1 MSLRMNRFFT
11 FGISVLFVGALSV
24 GIGSARVLAQDDKE
38 KEKPDTNDHPV
49 TSSDDPSAVSKRKE
63 QYEAARKK
71 AIEAAKAKAQENREK
86 GILPPNLAQ
95 APKSNEPP
103 KEDDKP
109 ATPASS
115 SKPPANMGGP
125 GNGTG
130 AATGASKSEE
140 KAAAKVDLSNC
151 KPATGKLAFNFEK
164 ATINEVLDQISRIK
178 CMNFI
183 LSDAV
188 KGKNDITIV
197 SRSPVTVGQAYAAF
211 LSALEANGMALV
223 PAGAFWKVV
232 ERKDSAKTT
241 IPMYEIRDGVLQRLT
256 PDEKREGD
264 FPNSDAQVTLIYDVK
279 YANKDQVQ
287 NLVRNLMSKN
297 ADLQTPVGSMFI
309 LTDSGS
315 NILRILEV
323 LDKIDVEGT
332 SNRLNVVTVQYAD
345 VASIAQKLNEIFG
358 VGANGADK
366 GKGAAVKRGKVP
378 KADGGAEAAAE
389 TAAGEESD
397 SITDVS
403 IEKIIPD
410 ERSNQL
416 LIISSPK
423 AFEKVLDVLRILDV
437 PPIDGGGGEVK
448 MFVVPLANMDA
459 QKAEATLSALAQGSA
474 AKKPTTEKGG
484 AKAKEAAAAASLF
497 EGEVKVKADET
508 TNSLVVVATGR
519 DFRALKSVIEKLD
532 VRRPQ
537 VFVEA
542 AIMEVALNQ
551 NRSVGLNAYASTPVP
566 TVGGTGIGIIANEGG
581 RQLFQ
586 DSAKAVAGQQAL
598 AALVEQGRLDGN
610 TIGPVVDAASNL
622 SSLLGFLAFQG
633 PGVEV
638 IPGLT
643 LPSVGAVLNLL
654 QSNTNVD
661 ILSTPHIMTTDN
673 EKAEIS
679 VGQRVPVVRGIAPVS
694 GAGSLGLGGLQQVA
708 YEDVKLKF
716 AITPHVNSDGEVR
729 IELEQEVSDLGGQ
742 VSVGNGLTQPII
754 TNRNV
759 KNVVVAKD
767 QQTIAIAGLISDRKG
782 DTESKIPFFGDIPI
796 VGWLFKTW
804 TDNKAKTNLLI
815 VLTPYIVRNDEDF
828 RKIYERKMKE
838 RRDFVEAYFSDARV
852 YNPYI
857 DYDKKTGPV
866 GELNRVIEY
875 EMQKIENG
883 GKGHGEL
890 LINSGDATF
899 GPGRGVGTGGT
910 GGTGG
915 DAPPP
920 PDGDDG
926 DGDTAPVSPEST
938 SSPPAEVYDA
948 PAPPP
953 PPPAPEG

>member
-1 MSLRMNRFFT
+1 MSLRMNRFVTLARLGT
-11 FGISVLFVGALSV
+11 FGMLATLALSTE
-24 GIGSARVLAQDDKE
+24 SALAQEKLAQVTDTDKE
-38 KEKPDTNDHPV
+38 HPV
-49 TSSDDPSAVSKRKE
+49 TDAEDPAAVAKRKE
-63 QYEAARKK
+63 QYELARKK
-71 AIEAAKAKAQENREK
+71 AIEGAKAKAAEK
-86 GILPPNLAQ
+86 GEKNLAQ
-95 APKSNEPP
+95 AGKGVEEEGGPVP
-103 KEDDKP
+103 
-109 ATPASS
+109 
-115 SKPPANMGGP
+115 PPAATTSP
-125 GNGTG
+125 APRPTSNGS
-130 AATGASKSEE
+130 ATGASKAEE
-140 KAAAKVDLSNC
+140 KAATKVDLGSC

-197 SRSPVTVGQAYAAF
+197 SRSPVSVGQAYAAF

-232 ERKDSAKTT
+232 ERKESAKTT
-241 IPMYEIRDGVLQRLT
+241 IPMYEIKDGVLQRLT

-264 FPNSDAQVTLIYDVK
+264 FPNSDAQVTLLYDIK

-297 ADLQTPVGSMFI
+297 ADLQTPVGSLFI

-323 LDKIDVEGT
+323 LDKVDVEGT

-345 VASIAQKLNEIFG
+345 VTSVAQKLNEIFG
-358 VGANGADK
+358 VGSGGDK
-366 GKGAAVKRGKVP
+366 KATSVSKRKTAKG
-378 KADGGAEAAAE
+378 DAAE
-389 TAAGEESD
+389 TPAADVVNEESGD
-397 SITDVS
+397 ITDVA
-403 IEKIIPD
+403 IEKIIAD

-437 PPIDGGGGEVK
+437 PEAGESGSVQ
-448 MFVVPLANMDA
+448 MYVVPLANMDA
-459 QKAEATLSALAQGSA
+459 QKAEATLSALAQGST
-474 AKKPTTEKGG
+474 AKKSTAEKGG

-532 VRRPQ
+532 QRRPQ

-551 NRSVGLNAYASTPVP
+551 NRSVGLNAYASTPIP

-828 RKIYERKMKE
+828 RKIYERKMRERKE
-838 RRDFVEAYFSDARV
+838 FVEAYFSDARV

-866 GELNRVIEY
+866 GELNKVIEY

-883 GKGHGEL
+883 GKGHGEV
-890 LINSGDATF
+890 LIGSGDSASF
-899 GPGRGVGTGGT
+899 GVGRGVTGGDAGT
-910 GGTGG
+910 GTGG

-920 PDGDDG
+920 PDGDG
-926 DGDTAPVSPEST
+926 ESAPPPSA
-938 SSPPAEVYDA
+938 PPADVFEP

-953 PPPAPEG
+953 PPTPEG

>member
-1 MSLRMNRFFT
+1 MNR
-11 FGISVLFVGALSV
+11 IAVLSLSFVLVSPLWATSS
-24 GIGSARVLAQDDKE
+24 SAQGEDLA
-38 KEKPDTNDHPV
+38 HPV
-49 TSSDDPSAVSKRKE
+49 TSADDVSASAKRKE

-71 AIEAAKAKAQENREK
+71 AIEAAKEKASARKAAGQEAGRPAEK
-86 GILPPNLAQ
+86 EGTDLAQ
-95 APKSNEPP
+95 AEP
-103 KEDDKP
+103 KP
-109 ATPASS
+109 ATPA
-115 SKPPANMGGP
+115 PTPTP
-125 GNGTG
+125 
-130 AATGASKSEE
+130 AATGANGGEKRESSKVE
-140 KAAAKVDLSNC
+140 LSSC
-151 KPATGKLAFNFEK
+151 KPLSGKLAFNFEK

-197 SRSPVTVGQAYAAF
+197 SRSPVTVPQAYAAF

-223 PAGAFWKVV
+223 PAGAFWKVI
-232 ERKDSAKTT
+232 ERKESAKTT
-241 IPMYEIRDGVLQRLT
+241 IPMYEIKEGVLKRLT
-256 PDEKREGD
+256 PDEKREGE
-264 FPNSDAQVTLIYDVK
+264 FPNSDAQVTLLYEVK
-279 YANKDQVQ
+279 YANKEQAQ

-297 ADLQTPVGSMFI
+297 ADLQTPVGPLFI

-323 LDKIDVEGT
+323 LDKVDIEGT
-332 SNRLNVVTVQYAD
+332 SNRLNVVTLQYAD

-358 VGANGADK
+358 IGASGDK
-366 GKGAAVKRGKVP
+366 SKAVSTSKARAKTVNKGEGIEP
-378 KADGGAEAAAE
+378 PSDGGD
-389 TAAGEESD
+389 GVESD
-397 SITDVS
+397 DISDVA

-410 ERSNQL
+410 DRSNQL
-416 LIISSPK
+416 LVISSPK
-423 AFEKVLDVLRILDV
+423 AFEKVLEVLRILDV
-437 PPIDGGGGEVK
+437 PLLDGSTSEVK
-448 MFVVPLANMDA
+448 MWVVPLANMDA
-459 QKAEATLSALAQGSA
+459 QKAEATLSALSQGSA
-474 AKKPTTEKGG
+474 SKKATAEKGG
-484 AKAKEAAAAASLF
+484 VKAKEAVAAASLF

-508 TNSLVVVATGR
+508 TNSLVIVASGR
-519 DFRALKSVIEKLD
+519 DFRALKTVIEKLD
-532 VRRPQ
+532 TRRPQ

-598 AALVEQGRLDGN
+598 AALIADGRLDGN
-610 TIGPVVDAASNL
+610 TVGPVVDAASNL

-654 QSNTNVD
+654 QSNANVD

-679 VGQRVPVVRGIAPVS
+679 VGQRVPVVRGIAPA
-694 GAGSLGLGGLQQVA
+694 GAGGLGLGGLQQVA

-716 AITPHVNSDGEVR
+716 SITPHVNSIGEVR

-754 TNRNV
+754 TNRTV

-796 VGWLFKTW
+796 IGWLFKTW
-804 TDNKAKTNLLI
+804 SDNKSKTNLLI
-815 VLTPYIVRNDEDF
+815 VLTPYIVRDDSDF

-838 RRDFVEAYFSDARV
+838 RREFVEAYFSDARV

-857 DYDKKTGPV
+857 DYDKKTGPL
-866 GELNRVIEY
+866 GELVRAVDY
-875 EMQKIENG
+875 EMEKIENG
-883 GKGHGEL
+883 GKGHGEQ
-890 LINSGDATF
+890 LIV
-899 GPGRGVGTGGT
+899 PGEASFKGGRQI
-910 GGTGG
+910 GGHESESEAVTG
-915 DAPPP
+915 DAPPA
-920 PDGDDG
+920 PDGG
-926 DGDTAPVSPEST
+926 ASELP
-938 SSPPAEVYDA
+938 
-948 PAPPP
+948 PAPPDDVYAPAEP
-953 PPPAPEG
+953 PPPATPATPPEG

>member
-1 MSLRMNRFFT
+1 MSLRMNRFT
-11 FGISVLFVGALSV
+11 LVRIAHVGTLSTLGVLVAFAALTSQ
-24 GIGSARVLAQDDKE
+24 SALAQDTKVAQVVDTDKE
-38 KEKPDTNDHPV
+38 HPV
-49 TSSDDPSAVSKRKE
+49 TSAEDPNAVAKRKE
-63 QYEAARKK
+63 QYEIARKK
-71 AIEAAKAKAQENREK
+71 AIEGAKAKA
-86 GILPPNLAQ
+86 
-95 APKSNEPP
+95 NERA
-103 KEDDKP
+103 
-109 ATPASS
+109 AT
-115 SKPPANMGGP
+115 
-125 GNGTG
+125 TG
-130 AATGASKSEE
+130 AATGDKSDPKNLAQAGKPENEGEATPPAATPKPTSTNGSATGATKAEE
-140 KAAAKVDLSNC
+140 KAATKVDLGSC

-164 ATINEVLDQISRIK
+164 ATINEVLDQISRIR

-197 SRSPVTVGQAYAAF
+197 SRSPVSVGQAYAAF

-232 ERKDSAKTT
+232 ERKESAKTT
-241 IPMYEIRDGVLQRLT
+241 IPMYEIKDGVLQRLS

-264 FPNSDAQVTLIYDVK
+264 FPNSDAQVTLLYDIK

-323 LDKIDVEGT
+323 LDKVDVEGT

-345 VASIAQKLNEIFG
+345 VASISQKLNEIFG
-358 VGANGADK
+358 VGASGEKKATSV
-366 GKGAAVKRGKVP
+366 AKRSKTP
-378 KADGGAEAAAE
+378 KADAAAE
-389 TAAGEESD
+389 GAADGAANEESGD
-397 SITDVS
+397 ITDVA

-423 AFEKVLDVLRILDV
+423 AFEKVLEVLRILDV
-437 PPIDGGGGEVK
+437 PDIDGGTGEVK

-474 AKKPTTEKGG
+474 AKKPTADKGG
-484 AKAKEAAAAASLF
+484 AKAKEAAQAASLF

-551 NRSVGLNAYASTPVP
+551 NRSVGLNAYASTPIQ

-679 VGQRVPVVRGIAPVS
+679 VGQRVPVVRGIAPVG

-796 VGWLFKTW
+796 IGWLFKTW
-804 TDNKAKTNLLI
+804 TDNKSKTNLLI

-828 RKIYERKMKE
+828 RKIYERKMNE
-838 RRDFVEAYFSDARV
+838 RREFVEAYFSDARV

-866 GELNRVIEY
+866 GELSRVIDY
-875 EMQKIENG
+875 EMKKIENG
-883 GKGHGEL
+883 GPGHGEQ
-890 LINSGDATF
+890 LIGPGDSGF
-899 GPGRGVGTGGT
+899 GVGRGVTGGDT
-910 GGTGG
+910 GNGGG
-915 DAPPP
+915 DAPPIP
-920 PDGDDG
+920 DG
-926 DGDTAPVSPEST
+926 DGDAPESAPPP
-938 SSPPAEVYDA
+938 SPPADVFEP

-953 PPPAPEG
+953 PPAEG